1 MSALRLDLDDFFV
14 FSAGRV
20 GPSANVGIRSTRYR
34 AVAELAGRQ
43 FETIRIDVGFGDPLV
58 QEPETIQTSALLEFA
73 GMDPVRVPA
82 LPVEQHIA
90 ESAPAWEPRGGSC
103 SPCNRA

>member
-1 MSALRLDLDDFFV
+1 
-14 FSAGRV
+14 
-20 GPSANVGIRSTRYR
+20 
-34 AVAELAGRQ
+34 
-43 FETIRIDVGFGDPLV
+43 
-58 QEPETIQTSALLEFA
+58 LLEFA